1 MEWPSSVNETE
12 TAKGA
17 QPGTGPE
24 GNGTG
29 VPLEGT
35 TESGSPRARTIA
47 HLRFLWGHR
56 GLLLRTFLLALLAST
71 VIAFLIPARYDATT
85 QLMPPDNQSGTGMA
99 LLSAVTGRAA
109 GAGGLEGVAGDLLGV
124 KHSGA
129 LFVGVIQ
136 SRTVRDRLIE
146 EFGLRRIYHASKS
159 EDARQSLSNH
169 TSIYEDRKSGIIAI
183 TVDDHDPRRAA
194 ALAQA
199 YVTELD
205 RLVAQV
211 STSSARRERIFLE
224 ERLRAVKQDLNG
236 AAKKFSEFASKNTA
250 IDIPAQGKAMVEA
263 AATLQGDLIAA
274 ESELHGLEAIYTDQ
288 NIRVRATRARVAEL
302 RRQLGKI
309 GGDSDAAGALS
320 PKSDPSLYPSIRQ
333 LPMLGVT
340 YADLYRQTKIE
351 ETVFE
356 LLTQQY
362 ELAKV
367 REAKEIPSVKVLD
380 AAVVPTKV
388 SFPNR
393 PIFIIAGTIF
403 AILAVCAWLFAKRSW
418 QAVDPQDPG
427 KQFAEEVVSTLRLEV
442 ARLSPASARISRAV
456 ARREDS
462 SESEPRRVE
471 QPGQENLSTA
481 AELSR
486 VASDSN
492 MRTEIR

>member
-1 MEWPSSVNETE
+1 MEWHSSVNKTE

-17 QPGTGPE
+17 QPGIGPE
-24 GNGTG
+24 GNGMG
-29 VPLEGT
+29 VPMEGT

-56 GLLLRTFLLALLAST
+56 GLLLRAFLLALVAST

-85 QLMPPDNQSGTGMA
+85 QLMPPDNQSGAGMA
-99 LLSAVTGRAA
+99 LLSAVTGRA
-109 GAGGLEGVAGDLLGV
+109 GGSGGLEGVAGDLLGV

-146 EFGLRRIYHASKS
+146 EFGLKRVYHASES
-159 EDARQSLSNH
+159 EDARQALANH
-169 TSIYEDRKSGIIAI
+169 TGISEDRKSGIIAI

-211 STSSARRERIFLE
+211 STSSARRERIFLD
-224 ERLRAVKQDLNG
+224 ERLRAVKQDLG
-236 AAKKFSEFASKNTA
+236 DAAKKFSEFASKNTA

-274 ESELHGLEAIYTDQ
+274 QSELHGLEAIYTDQ

-302 RRQLGKI
+302 RSQLGKI
-309 GGDSDAAGALS
+309 GGDSGAAGALLS
-320 PKSDPSLYPSIRQ
+320 KGDPSVYPSIRQ
-333 LPMLGVT
+333 LPLLGVT

-388 SFPNR
+388 AFPNR
-393 PIFIIAGTIF
+393 PILIVAGTIF
-403 AILAVCAWLFAKRSW
+403 AILAVCAWLFANRSW
-418 QAVDPQDPG
+418 QVMDPQNPG
-427 KQFAEEVVSTLRLEV
+427 KQFAEEVVGTLRLEV
-442 ARLSPASARISRAV
+442 ARLTPAGAAILRALARGR
-456 ARREDS
+456 DG
-462 SESEPRRVE
+462 SESEHRRVE
-471 QPGQENLSTA
+471 QQGQENLSTA
-481 AELSR
+481 AEISR
-486 VASDSN
+486 VARSVH
-492 MRTEIR
+492 E